1 MSTIPTSPDGA
12 PEPVEYTPESLA
24 AKVDEL
30 NPTID
35 HVLASIGA
43 AGDRQLK
50 SRARVLAAHAIRTFD
65 PSQGAQLHTWVSR
78 QLMPLRR
85 MKRKS
90 DSAAHVPEG
99 IQLDAMTLMRA
110 EQDFLDKHE
119 REPDLIELS
128 DHSKLPV
135 KRIKAIRETFR
146 PVPSE
151 AAFTSETQDLGLPGT
166 PNGSYSDEAL
176 DYIYR
181 DADYIDRKILEMKT
195 GYGGAEM
202 LTPAVVAQRL
212 GLTPTQLSRRSAKL
226 ALQIQE
232 IEEALR
238 TV

>member
-1 MSTIPTSPDGA
+1 
-12 PEPVEYTPESLA
+12 
-24 AKVDEL
+24 
-30 NPTID
+30 
-35 HVLASIGA
+35 
-43 AGDRQLK
+43 
-50 SRARVLAAHAIRTFD
+50 
-65 PSQGAQLHTWVSR
+65 
-78 QLMPLRR
+78 